1 MNQETLCNKLIE
13 YRKADYIQLREIHLK
28 QQGRLIENL
37 QDKFEQYNRRYDG
50 NAYNN
55 FINFLRFQQVE
66 VENVLTITPM
76 NKFVLRSIH
85 KKNKRFVEL
94 AKDLHYPYIL
104 EYESAI
110 LDQNIISL
118 RNNSLQNIE
127 PNYFRDYLFEIIRL
141 NDLEKIWV
149 KEHG

>member
-1 MNQETLCNKLIE
+1 MIYKLINIE
-13 YRKADYIQLREIHLK
+13 QRHKALKKHSLLKQINANACVNNLKQKYDKYLKDNDIAEIRKNIHLE
-28 QQGRLIENL
+28 LIDEIDYL
-37 QDKFEQYNRRYDG
+37 YRTKVKTWE
-50 NAYNN
+50 
-55 FINFLRFQQVE
+55 E
-66 VENVLTITPM
+66 
-76 NKFVLRSIH
+76 
-85 KKNKRFVEL
+85 
-94 AKDLHYPYIL
+94 LHYPYIL